1 MAQKERIIEK
11 KIEEEMKSAYLDY
24 AMSVIVSRALPDLRD
39 GLKPVQRRILYGM
52 KEMGLEAR
60 AKFRKSSAVVGY
72 VMASF
77 HPHGDAPI
85 YEALVRM
92 AQDFSLRYPL
102 VLGQGNMG
110 SIDGDPPAS
119 QRYTECKLSKIGE
132 EILRDIEKETVDF
145 IPNYDGTKKEPTVL
159 PAPFPNI
166 LLNGSLGIAVG
177 MTTNIPPHNLSEIC
191 DALIYLL
198 DHKGADVEEICK
210 FVQGPDFP
218 TGGIIFDKEQIQKV
232 YSQGKGPITCRAKA
246 KIEEKK
252 EGLFKI
258 VITEIPYLVEK
269 SQLLQEIAQLVLEKK
284 IEGIK
289 NIRDESDRE
298 GLRIVIELSKNTDP
312 KEVLKKLYQLSD
324 LQKIYYVNLVALVDG
339 ILPRLLSLPEILKKF
354 LEFRKEIILRR
365 TKFDLERTKERI
377 EILEGFEKCIEKIDL
392 VISLIK
398 KSENRQKA
406 KEALM
411 KRLAL
416 TERQAD
422 AILEMRLGSL
432 SKLEREKILKE
443 LKEKREE
450 IKKLEKI
457 LKSEKELLALM
468 KKEFLEL
475 KEKYGDKRRTTIVEE
490 KLPEFTEE
498 IKEEPALV
506 LITEKGKI
514 FRTILPKEEK
524 LPRIKVS
531 ENDLLKDLIFTNTK
545 EKLLLF
551 SELGKIYQLR
561 VNDIPK
567 VESLKLS
574 SKLGKSISVL
584 LSIEEK
590 EKIVA
595 QIPTQE
601 GFSKETFLVFVTNQG
616 KIKKTD
622 FSEFEKTRKGT
633 SIISLKKDELLR
645 DVRKVHQNEKVLI
658 FTKKGNVIS
667 FPEKEIPKMGKGA
680 GGVKGINLGKGDE
693 VLRILFFKDKG
704 EVLLITEKAFLKRI
718 DVKSIRL
725 QKRGGKGI
733 RAIKLNEKSGDLIGV
748 EFLEGKEELI
758 LGTQFGRI
766 FNLKISSVPKMKR
779 EAMGKRMV
787 KIKEEKISCF
797 VVI

>member
-312 KEVLKKLYQLSD
+312 QEVLKKLYQLSD

-457 LKSEKELLALM
+457 LKSEKELLTLM

-551 SELGKIYQLR
+551 SESGKIYQLR

-693 VLRILFFKDKG
+693 VLRILSFKDKG

-787 KIKEEKISCF
+787 KIKEEKLSCF

>member
-312 KEVLKKLYQLSD
+312 QEVLKKLYQLSD

-457 LKSEKELLALM
+457 LKSEKELLTLM

-551 SELGKIYQLR
+551 SESGKIYQLR

-693 VLRILFFKDKG
+693 VLRILSFKDKG

-758 LGTQFGRI
+758 LGTQFGKI
-766 FNLKISSVPKMKR
+766 FNLKILSVPKMKR

-787 KIKEEKISCF
+787 KIKEEKLSCF

>member
-198 DHKGADVEEICK
+198 DHKGADVEEIYK

-312 KEVLKKLYQLSD
+312 QEVLKKLYQLSD

-457 LKSEKELLALM
+457 LKSEKELLTLM

-551 SELGKIYQLR
+551 SESGKIYQLR

-693 VLRILFFKDKG
+693 VLRILSFKDKG

-758 LGTQFGRI
+758 LGTQFGKI